1 MVRRM
6 IHVCP
11 GIADIVLRV
20 HKRAACDMRKLYVE
34 RYCIFTPYAPGLETR
49 NGMQISSFGTRR
61 PSRAERWAPSIYF
74 VVGQLGWFACVLSAA
89 HDVPWMG
96 VATAVMLVAIHLA
109 RVERLLTEFKL
120 LVSVV
125 AMGAIWESLPVLSGL
140 LAYPNGMILPGAAPY
155 WILALWAL
163 FAAQFNTTFGWL
175 KQRVLLASVL
185 GAIAGPMSFRAG
197 AALGAVRFVH
207 PLPAMILLAIGWAI
221 LMPLL
226 IVFSR
231 RWDGVH

>member
-1 MVRRM
+1 MHDSAVR
-6 IHVCP
+6 
-11 GIADIVLRV
+11 
-20 HKRAACDMRKLYVE
+20 
-34 RYCIFTPYAPGLETR
+34 
-49 NGMQISSFGTRR
+49 TRR
-61 PSRAERWAPSIYF
+61 SSTVERWAPSVYF

-96 VATAVMLVAIHLA
+96 VAAAIVLVAVHLA
-109 RVERLLTEFKL
+109 RVARPLQEFKL

-125 AMGAIWESLPVLSGL
+125 AVGAIWESVPVATGL
-140 LAYPNGMILPGAAPY
+140 LVYPNGTVLPGAAPY

-175 KQRVLLASVL
+175 KQPGQPRQRMLLASLL

-197 AALGAVRFVH
+197 AALGAVRLAH
-207 PLPAMILLAIGWAI
+207 PVLAMIALSIGWAI
-221 LMPLL
+221 LMPVLILL
-226 IVFSR
+226 SR

>member
-1 MVRRM
+1 M
-6 IHVCP
+6 H
-11 GIADIVLRV
+11 D
-20 HKRAACDMRKLYVE
+20 
-34 RYCIFTPYAPGLETR
+34 
-49 NGMQISSFGTRR
+49 SSIGTRR
-61 PSRAERWAPSIYF
+61 PSTVERWAPSVYF

-96 VATAVMLVAIHLA
+96 VATAIVLVAVHLA
-109 RVERLLTEFKL
+109 RVERPLQEFKL

-125 AMGAIWESLPVLSGL
+125 VIGAIWESVPVATGL
-140 LAYPNGMILPGAAPY
+140 LVYPNGIVLPGAAPY

-175 KQRVLLASVL
+175 KQRMLLASVL

-197 AALGAVRFVH
+197 AALGAVRFAH
-207 PLPAMILLAIGWAI
+207 PLPATLVLAIGWAI
-221 LMPLL
+221 LMPVL
-226 IVFSR
+226 ILFSR

>member
-1 MVRRM
+1 
-6 IHVCP
+6 
-11 GIADIVLRV
+11 
-20 HKRAACDMRKLYVE
+20 
-34 RYCIFTPYAPGLETR
+34 
-49 NGMQISSFGTRR
+49 MQVSSISTGR
-61 PSRAERWAPSIYF
+61 PSRADRWAPSIYF

-89 HDVPWMG
+89 HGMPWMG
-96 VATAVMLVAIHLA
+96 VATTAMLVAIHLA
-109 RVERLLTEFKL
+109 RVERPLTEFKL

-125 AMGAIWESLPVLSGL
+125 AMGAIWESVPVLSGL
-140 LAYPNGMILPGAAPY
+140 LAYPNGILLPGAAPY

-175 KQRVLLASVL
+175 KHRVLLASVL

-207 PLPAMILLAIGWAI
+207 PLPATIVLAIGWAI

-226 IVFSR
+226 ILLSR
-231 RWDGVH
+231 RWDGVHKLE